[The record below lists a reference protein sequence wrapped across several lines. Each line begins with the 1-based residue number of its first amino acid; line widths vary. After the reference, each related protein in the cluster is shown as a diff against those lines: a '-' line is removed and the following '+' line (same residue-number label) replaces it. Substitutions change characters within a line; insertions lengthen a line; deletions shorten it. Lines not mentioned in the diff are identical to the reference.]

1 MASADAKHS
10 ADDFADVNAGN
21 QYGRVV
27 GIIRNCFGSFRITQ
41 LDELCYG

>member
-1 MASADAKHS
+1 MASADAKYS

-21 QYGRVV
+21 QRRGVV
-27 GIIRNCFGSFRITQ
+27 GIIRNCFGFFRITP